1 MKKWTDIGRKI
12 FVSSLLLM
20 AVCFASRAQQAL
32 PSFTYTIANDVQV
45 SDKVVEFDVYLLN
58 TNPSVKFEVSGVQ
71 LCITLNPAILNGG
84 TITPSV
90 VPGSSDMV
98 ASQVPMSFH
107 FDNSN
112 AAGVPMLKV
121 APAAS
126 NFGFSTFISGTA
138 PGTR

>member
-45 SDKVVEFDVYLLN
+45 SDKVLEFDVYLLN

-71 LCITLNPAILNGG
+71 LCITLIPAILNDG

-90 VPGSSDMV
+90 VSGSSEMV
-98 ASQVPMSFH
+98 PSQIPTALQFYNTKSQ
-107 FDNSN
+107 
-112 AAGVPMLKV
+112 GIPMLKG
-121 APAAS
+121 S
-126 NFGFSTFISGTA
+126 F
-138 PGTR
+138 